1 MDIDAH
7 SLVLAGETDMLAL
20 KSAMLASA
28 DAVDLTDHTS
38 HHFAHG
44 VYGRELRI
52 PAGVAVM
59 GKVHRHST
67 LNVLASGELAV
78 TTPDGPQVLKAP
90 AIFVSPAGTRKLGFA
105 ITDCVFL
112 NVHASQETD
121 LDKLESELIVP
132 DELTIAGEAKCLG

>member
-1 MDIDAH
+1 
-7 SLVLAGETDMLAL
+7 MLAL

-44 VYGRELRI
+44 VYARELRI

-67 LNVLASGELAV
+67 LNVLAFGELAV

-90 AIFVSPAGTRKLGFA
+90 AIFVSPAGARKLGFA

-121 LDKLESELIVP
+121 LDKLEAELIVP
-132 DELTIAGEAKCLG
+132 DELTIAGETKCLG

>member
-1 MDIDAH
+1 MD
-7 SLVLAGETDMLAL
+7 LTKQLPDMLAL
-20 KSAMLASA
+20 KAAMMASDGA
-28 DAVDLTDHTS
+28 IDLTDHTF
-38 HHFAHG
+38 HHFAQG

-52 PAGVAVM
+52 PAGTRVM

-67 LNVLASGELAV
+67 LNILAAGELAV

-90 AIFVSPAGTRKLGFA
+90 AIFVSPAGTRKLGMA

-121 LDKLESELIVP
+121 LEKLEAELIEP
-132 DELTIAGEAKCLG
+132 DELTIAGETKCLG